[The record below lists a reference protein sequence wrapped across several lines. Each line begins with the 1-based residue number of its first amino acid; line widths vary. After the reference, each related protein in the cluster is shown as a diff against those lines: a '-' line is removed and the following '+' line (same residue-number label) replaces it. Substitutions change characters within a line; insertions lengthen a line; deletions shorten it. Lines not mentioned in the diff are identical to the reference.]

1 MTGGRLNRLRDHLSN
16 ERFFLTYGDGLSNIN
31 INDFMVRFDGSYDL
45 ESHWR
50 FNFNE
55 LSFRGHDF
63 EFASLGGFFESKY
76 DSSQNVRYLFF
87 ESLDI
92 ENLSKFT
99 EHSNLSQARFV
110 KDLLDLNPRGKLDKF
125 LYEEGQLD
133 TKIKSSLVDFSMN
146 AKNRIPGI
154 KDLDAVIN
162 LNLNNKVFNLIVSDS
177 NGLSI
182 NFPNLF
188 SNPLYFG
195 SMDGSLNLNFD
206 SNQNHQMNLLPHN
219 IFHQTD
225 QTEEKKEEVLR
236 G

>member
-1 MTGGRLNRLRDHLSN
+1 
-16 ERFFLTYGDGLSNIN
+16 
-31 INDFMVRFDGSYDL
+31 MVRFDGSYDL

-162 LNLNNKVFNLIVSDS
+162 LNLNDKVFNLIVSDS

-206 SNQNHQMNLLPHN
+206 SNQNHQMNLKRFSKPSLKSAKR
-219 IFHQTD
+219 Q
-225 QTEEKKEEVLR
+225 
-236 G
+236 

>member
-1 MTGGRLNRLRDHLSN
+1 
-16 ERFFLTYGDGLSNIN
+16 
-31 INDFMVRFDGSYDL
+31 MVRFDGSYDL

-50 FNFNE
+50 FNFND

-110 KDLLDLNPRGKLDKF
+110 KDLIDLNPRGKLDKF
-125 LYEEGQLD
+125 LYEEGHLD

-162 LNLNNKVFNLIVSDS
+162 LNLNDKVFNLIVSDS

-182 NFPNLF
+182 NLPNLF
-188 SNPLYFG
+188 L
-195 SMDGSLNLNFD
+195 SLI
-206 SNQNHQMNLLPHN
+206 H
-219 IFHQTD
+219 I
-225 QTEEKKEEVLR
+225 
-236 G
+236 

>member
-1 MTGGRLNRLRDHLSN
+1 
-16 ERFFLTYGDGLSNIN
+16 
-31 INDFMVRFDGSYDL
+31 MVRFDGSYDL

-133 TKIKSSLVDFSMN
+133 TKIKSRLVDFSMN

-162 LNLNNKVFNLIVSDS
+162 LNLNDKVFNLIVSDS

-195 SMDGSLNLNFD
+195 SMDGTLDLDFD
-206 SNQNHQMNLLPHN
+206 SNQNHLMNL
-219 IFHQTD
+219 
-225 QTEEKKEEVLR
+225 KELFKANSELGRASVMFDY
-236 G
+236 

>member
-1 MTGGRLNRLRDHLSN
+1 MSDLNLEVWFKASSQESLSFN
-16 ERFFLTYGDGLSNIN
+16 AQVIAPRISGFGTYSNIN

-110 KDLLDLNPRGKLDKF
+110 R
-125 LYEEGQLD
+125 
-133 TKIKSSLVDFSMN
+133 T
-146 AKNRIPGI
+146 
-154 KDLDAVIN
+154 
-162 LNLNNKVFNLIVSDS
+162 
-177 NGLSI
+177 LSI
-182 NFPNLF
+182 
-188 SNPLYFG
+188 
-195 SMDGSLNLNFD
+195 
-206 SNQNHQMNLLPHN
+206 
-219 IFHQTD
+219 
-225 QTEEKKEEVLR
+225 
-236 G
+236 